1 MWPHTASATEG
12 SGCISHLF
20 SIERLIKFKGLH
32 WLFVSSVP
40 RRDTRALTG
49 HSGVRRLSL
58 HRTARTAQCVR
69 PASRVGRPGA
79 RAAGAPV
86 RGGRCGGGY
95 LGFHKLHFPPCL
107 PAASTAPAPAFPPA
121 KQETPPA
128 ASMPLAHHRV
138 PQVPLQQ
145 RPRLE
150 PVAAPAR
157 SRGNPLDAAHPSS
170 RSAVHR
176 ARSSRSSARLEA
188 VAHLVGM
195 VVGMAVGR
203 SAIPGTRRIVGGA

>member
-1 MWPHTASATEG
+1 MLYSTVR
-12 SGCISHLF
+12 LY
-20 SIERLIKFKGLH
+20 SILPTTVL
-32 WLFVSSVP
+32 
-40 RRDTRALTG
+40 
-49 HSGVRRLSL
+49 
-58 HRTARTAQCVR
+58 
-69 PASRVGRPGA
+69 
-79 RAAGAPV
+79 
-86 RGGRCGGGY
+86 

-107 PAASTAPAPAFPPA
+107 PAASTAPAPPFAPA

-203 SAIPGTRRIVGGA
+203 SAIPGVHAALLVAHSGKRGSR